1 MATAASTLLGL
12 LVALPL
18 PLPLLAQQVQVSPA
32 TSPAQAGIVD
42 VTTLA
47 PDIALDIRYAGSDNF
62 TGRVVPGYEAPRCYL
77 LQPVAQALARVQ
89 RGLRAQGYRLQVFDC
104 YRPVHAVQ
112 AFVAWVHDANDQ
124 IAKPRYYPNVDK
136 RQLLD
141 GYIAETSGHSRAA
154 TVDLGVLDCR
164 AGSCTALDMGT
175 GFDRFD
181 PMAHTAS
188 PQISSVQKQNRQLL
202 LDAMQAQGFANYP
215 MEWWHYTFKPEPTPG
230 TSYDFPVR

>member
-12 LVALPL
+12 LVAL

-89 RGLRAQGYRLQVFDC
+89 RGLRAQGYRLRVFDC

-141 GYIAETSGHSRAA
+141 GYIAEISGHSRAA

-181 PMAHTAS
+181 PLAHTAN
-188 PQISSVQKQNRQLL
+188 PQISGVQKQNRQLL

-230 TSYDFPVR
+230 MSYDFPVR